1 MGFGKAMKKC
11 RVCGILAKKEQ
22 ECEIRTTPSRPQLYM
37 YFDLGRETL
46 IIERRGVTSRYHNS
60 KISGSQKYGV

>member
-11 RVCGILAKKEQ
+11 RVRDFSEKGAE
-22 ECEIRTTPSRPQLYM
+22 PSRPQLHM